1 MNKFII
7 IVALTLL
14 LKPVLP
20 VLGYALNYDYIIN
33 ELCENRNNT
42 ALNCYGKCQL
52 KKELA
57 KASDS
62 GESNSAEDRK
72 IKIGEQ
78 EILFVAAIDNVVF
91 SMVNNLHR
99 ITDSYFS
106 LYSYKISFKI
116 FHPPL
121 VY

>member
-7 IVALTLL
+7 IIALTLL

-42 ALNCYGKCQL
+42 ALNCDGKCHL

-57 KASDS
+57 KASES
-62 GESNSAEDRK
+62 GESNSADNRK
-72 IKIGEQ
+72 IKISEQ
-78 EILFVAAIDNVVF
+78 EILFIAAIDNVVF
-91 SMVNNLHR
+91 LMVNNLHK
-99 ITDSYFS
+99 ITYSYCS
-106 LYSYKISFKI
+106 LYSYKLSFRI

-121 VY
+121 MY